1 MKPKTYASPE
11 RPSIG
16 RGVIS
21 AAVIGGLS
29 FMMAFAQPAAAQEA
43 KHLNLQ
49 EAVQLGVQNSK
60 VLRFSQTKIDQ
71 AIARYNQVKDE
82 AKPKASASY
91 TYNHAEIPTN
101 VFQMSKEAEPMY
113 FPKRAD
119 AFLGTLSVQ
128 EVIFAGN
135 KLKYAKESTDL
146 MAQVARLDAE
156 KDKDEIAYQVT
167 NAYFNL
173 YKLQQSQ
180 KVVAQ
185 NLQAIDKQIKQ
196 AQRFFEQG
204 IVTKNDVLRF
214 KLQRSNVELTG
225 ADLETNRKI
234 VVYNLNVLLG
244 LPETNELIV
253 DEVTAP
259 DGRTVSL
266 AAYLDSALT
275 NREELQAIALNSKA
289 ADNNIKS
296 IKADALP
303 ALVASA
309 DAYHINPSGSIIPP
323 SHGSLAIGTVGLTAA
338 WNFDRLW
345 TNKNKIAEAKIQK
358 SQLDISREL
367 TTDQVKTEVNQNY
380 QKYLLALD
388 KINILQTSI
397 AQAEENDRSEAS
409 RYTNKVASATDR
421 IDAQTRLYQALIN
434 LELAKADAGLAYY
447 TLLKSTGN
455 ITK

>member
-1 MKPKTYASPE
+1 MKLRNNASAEHPAF
-11 RPSIG
+11 G
-16 RGVIS
+16 RSVLS
-21 AAVIGGLS
+21 AVVVGGFS
-29 FMMAFAQPAAAQEA
+29 FLMAFAQPAAAQEA

-49 EAVQLGVQNSK
+49 EAVQMGVQNSK
-60 VLRFSQTKIDQ
+60 VLRLSQTKIDQ
-71 AIARYNQVKDE
+71 AISRYNQVKDE

-91 TYNHAEIPTN
+91 TYNHAEIPSN
-101 VFQMSKEAEPMY
+101 ILQMSKHAEP
-113 FPKRAD
+113 FFLPKRAD
-119 AFLGTLSVQ
+119 AFLGTVSVQ

-156 KDKDEIAYQVT
+156 KDKDEIAYHVT

-196 AQRFFEQG
+196 AKRFFEQG

-214 KLQRSNVELTG
+214 QLQRSNVELTG
-225 ADLETNRKI
+225 SDLEINRKI

-244 LPETNELIV
+244 LPENNDLVVENAA
-253 DEVTAP
+253 AP
-259 DGRTVSL
+259 DGRNVSL
-266 AAYLDSALT
+266 AAYVDSALA
-275 NREELQAIALNSKA
+275 NREELQAIDLNSRA

-323 SHGSLAIGTVGLTAA
+323 ARGSLAIGTVGLTAA

-345 TNKNKIAEAKIQK
+345 TNKNKIAEAKIQR

-367 TTDQVKTEVNQNY
+367 TTDQLKTEVNQNY
-380 QKYLLALD
+380 QRYLLALD

-421 IDAQTRLYQALIN
+421 IEAQTRLYQALIN
-434 LELAKADAGLAYY
+434 LELAKADAGLAYF

-455 ITK
+455 ILN

>member
-1 MKPKTYASPE
+1 MKPRINASPK
-11 RPSIG
+11 RSVLG

-21 AAVIGGLS
+21 AAVVGAFS
-29 FMMAFAQPAAAQEA
+29 FVAAFTSPVQAQEP
-43 KHLNLQ
+43 KHLTLQ
-49 EAVQLGVQNSK
+49 EAIELGVQNSK
-60 VLRFSQTKIDQ
+60 VLRLSQTKIDQ
-71 AIARYNQVKDE
+71 ALIKYSQVKDE
-82 AKPKASASY
+82 ALPKASASY
-91 TYNHAEIPTN
+91 TYNHAEIPTK
-101 VFQMSKEAEPMY
+101 VFQMSKEGQPFY
-113 FPKRAD
+113 LPKRAD

-135 KLKYAKESTDL
+135 KLKYAKESAEL

-156 KDKDEIAYQVT
+156 KDKEEIAYHVT
-167 NAYFNL
+167 SGYFNL

-185 NLQAIDKQIKQ
+185 NLQAVDRQIKQ

-214 KLQRSNVELTG
+214 QLQRSNVELTG

-234 VVYNLNVLLG
+234 VVYNLNILLG
-244 LPETNELIV
+244 LPENNNLVVE
-253 DEVTAP
+253 EVASP
-259 DGRTVSL
+259 AGQNISL
-266 AAYLDSALT
+266 ASLVDSAMA
-275 NREELQAIALNSKA
+275 NREELQTLSLQNQA

-309 DAYHINPSGSIIPP
+309 DGYHINPSGSFIPP
-323 SHGSLAIGTVGLTAA
+323 AHGSLTIGTVGLTAA

-345 TNKNKIAEAKIQK
+345 TNKNKLSEANIQK
-358 SQLDISREL
+358 TQLNLTRDL
-367 TTDQVKTEVNQNY
+367 TTDQLKTEVNQNY
-380 QKYLLALD
+380 QRYLLALD
-388 KINILQTSI
+388 RIKILQTAI

-434 LELAKADAGLAYY
+434 LELARADAGLAYY
-447 TLLKSTGN
+447 TLLKSTGTILN
-455 ITK
+455 